1 MVEIFNLTMSKR
13 RKRGMKI
20 QNAQSIVYII
30 PKLKEFKEISCQRG
44 DTLVATIDTDIF
56 TLDEIPPI
64 LEALEK
70 QFPDNN
76 IICMPK
82 GIELEGVRENE

>member
-1 MVEIFNLTMSKR
+1 MVEIFNLTMSKKR
-13 RKRGMKI
+13 QRKIK
-20 QNAQSIVYII
+20 AQSVVYII
-30 PKLKEFKEISCQRG
+30 PRLKEFKEISCQRG
-44 DTLVATIDTDIF
+44 DTLVATVDTDIF
-56 TLDEIPPI
+56 TLDQIPQI

-82 GIELEGVRENE
+82 GIELKGVKENE

>member
-1 MVEIFNLTMSKR
+1 MVEIFNLTMNKKKQ
-13 RKRGMKI
+13 RKIK
-20 QNAQSIVYII
+20 AQSIVYII
-30 PKLKEFKEISCQRG
+30 PRLKEFKEISCQRG
-44 DTLVATIDTDIF
+44 DTLVATVNTDIF
-56 TLDEIPPI
+56 TLDQIPLI

-82 GIELEGVRENE
+82 GIELKGVKENE

>member
-1 MVEIFNLTMSKR
+1 MVEIFNLTMNKKKQ
-13 RKRGMKI
+13 RKIK
-20 QNAQSIVYII
+20 AQSIVYII
-30 PKLKEFKEISCQRG
+30 PRLKEFKEISCQHG
-44 DTLVATIDTDIF
+44 DTLVATVDTDIF
-56 TLDEIPPI
+56 TLDQIPLI

-82 GIELEGVRENE
+82 GIELKGVKENE

>member
-1 MVEIFNLTMSKR
+1 M
-13 RKRGMKI
+13 
-20 QNAQSIVYII
+20 
-30 PKLKEFKEISCQRG
+30 
-44 DTLVATIDTDIF
+44 ATVDTDIF
-56 TLDEIPPI
+56 TLDQIPLI

-82 GIELEGVRENE
+82 GIELKGVKENE

>member
-1 MVEIFNLTMSKR
+1 MVEIFNLTTSKKKQR
-13 RKRGMKI
+13 RIK
-20 QNAQSIVYII
+20 AQSVVYII

-44 DTLVATIDTDIF
+44 DTLVATVDTDIF
-56 TLDEIPPI
+56 TLDQIPLI

-82 GIELEGVRENE
+82 GIELKGVKENE

>member
-13 RKRGMKI
+13 KKRGI
-20 QNAQSIVYII
+20 NAQSIIYII

-44 DTLVATIDTDIF
+44 DTLVATVDTDIF
-56 TLDEIPPI
+56 TLDQIPQI
-64 LEALEK
+64 LEALGK

-76 IICMPK
+76 VICMPK
-82 GIELEGVRENE
+82 GIELKGVRENE

>member
-1 MVEIFNLTMSKR
+1 MVEIFNLTMNKKKQ
-13 RKRGMKI
+13 RKIK
-20 QNAQSIVYII
+20 AQSIVYII
-30 PKLKEFKEISCQRG
+30 PRLKEFKEISCQRG
-44 DTLVATIDTDIF
+44 DTLVATVDTDIF
-56 TLDEIPPI
+56 TLDQIPLI

-82 GIELEGVRENE
+82 GIELKGVKENE

>member
-13 RKRGMKI
+13 KKRGI
-20 QNAQSIVYII
+20 NAQSIIYII

-64 LEALEK
+64 LEALGK

-76 IICMPK
+76 VICMPK

>member
-1 MVEIFNLTMSKR
+1 MVEIFNLTMSKKKQ
-13 RKRGMKI
+13 RKIK
-20 QNAQSIVYII
+20 AQSIVYII
-30 PKLKEFKEISCQRG
+30 PRLKEFKEISCQQG
-44 DTLVATIDTDIF
+44 DTLVATVDTDIF
-56 TLDEIPPI
+56 TLDQIPLI

-82 GIELEGVRENE
+82 GIELKGVKENE